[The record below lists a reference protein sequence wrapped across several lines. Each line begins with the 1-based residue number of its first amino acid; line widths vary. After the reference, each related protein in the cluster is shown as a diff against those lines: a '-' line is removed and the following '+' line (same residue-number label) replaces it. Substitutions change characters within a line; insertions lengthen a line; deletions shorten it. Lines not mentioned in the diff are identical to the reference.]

1 MDAMWSA
8 NRSAFRAVTCEPDT
22 CWLSEVQI
30 AYYHE
35 VRRSEQDQMRYLLGF
50 HMYSISI
57 EGSLNKQ
64 YTWIQIV

>member
-8 NRSAFRAVTCEPDT
+8 SRSTFRVVTYEPDT

-35 VRRSEQDQMRYLLGF
+35 VHRSEQNQMHYLLVF

-57 EGSLNKQ
+57 EGRLNKQ
-64 YTWIQIV
+64 

>member
-1 MDAMWSA
+1 MPCGVRIGVHDD
-8 NRSAFRAVTCEPDT
+8 PDT
-22 CWLSEVQI
+22 HWLSEVQI

-35 VRRSEQDQMRYLLGF
+35 VRRSKLSQMHYLLVF

-64 YTWIQIV
+64 